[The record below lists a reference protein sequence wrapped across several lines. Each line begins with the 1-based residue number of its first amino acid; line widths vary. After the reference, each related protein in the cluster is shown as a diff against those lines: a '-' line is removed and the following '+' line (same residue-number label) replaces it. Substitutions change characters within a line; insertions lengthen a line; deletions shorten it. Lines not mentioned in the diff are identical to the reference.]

1 MADDVLY
8 QKSVSNRV
16 ENDLIWIGENKS
28 YSDQYEDPKT
38 RIQIKPDKLQS
49 LINVL
54 LWIFDQKE
62 VKMSSCLRLEF

>member
-1 MADDVLY
+1 M
-8 QKSVSNRV
+8 SNRV
-16 ENDLIWIGENKS
+16 ENDRIWIGENKS
-28 YSDQYEDPKT
+28 YSDQDQDPKT

-62 VKMSSCLRLEF
+62 VEMSRCLMFGTDTNLDTIL